1 MAQRGCTECVTVE
14 TTEVKTR
21 VKPNPKQEIKQHARK
36 EHLAGAGALLSTAV
50 AMYEKHKAK
59 TDPENAHKHHVAG
72 TVAGAMAI
80 GSGAYALHERHDK
93 KDAEKTAK
101 YNC

>member
-1 MAQRGCTECVTVE
+1 MAQRGYTECLEVE
-14 TTEVKTR
+14 TTEVETS
-21 VKPNPKQEIKQHARK
+21 VKPSLKTEIKQHARK

-50 AMYEKHKAK
+50 AMFEKHKAK
-59 TDPENAHKHHVAG
+59 TDPENAHKHHVAEA
-72 TVAGAMAI
+72 VAGALAI